1 MAGPN
6 GEENLSCTTSYALSA
21 GINEIFIPLDTVNAS
36 LQVDDRILI
45 SPAAQNDTMNN
56 IDLTLSPPV
65 SIGRVKSIN
74 SNGITIIFNNSID
87 GPCAPE
93 AGDYLM
99 FMKDKKIN
107 TSGLKGYYLHAKF
120 VNNSSVHAELFSVGT
135 EITESSK

>member
-1 MAGPN
+1 MAGELN
-6 GEENLSCTTSYALSA
+6 DGCTTSYALSE

-45 SPAAQNDTMNN
+45 SPAAQNDNINN
-56 IDLTLSPPV
+56 IDLTFNPPV
-65 SIGRVKSIN
+65 LVGIVVSIN
-74 SNGITIIFNNSID
+74 SAGITIAFNNSET

-93 AGDYLM
+93 VGDYLM

-107 TSGLKGYYLHAKF
+107 TSGLKGYYLEAKF
-120 VNNSSVHAELFSVGT
+120 VNDSPTYAELFSVGA

>member
-1 MAGPN
+1 MAGELNP
-6 GEENLSCTTSYALSA
+6 SCTTSYALSE

-45 SPAAQNDTMNN
+45 SPAAQNGNINN
-56 IDLTLSPPV
+56 IDLTFNPPV
-65 SIGRVKSIN
+65 LVGIVVSIN
-74 SNGITIIFNNSID
+74 LNGITIAFNNSVT

-93 AGDYLM
+93 VGDYLM

-107 TSGLKGYYLHAKF
+107 TSGLKGYYLEAKF
-120 VNNSSVHAELFSVGT
+120 VNDSPTHAELFSVGA

>member
-1 MAGPN
+1 MAGELNP
-6 GEENLSCTTSYALSA
+6 SCTTSYALSI

-45 SPAAQNDTMNN
+45 SPAAQNQNMNN
-56 IDLTLSPPV
+56 IDLTFDPPV
-65 SIGRVKSIN
+65 LVGVVVSIN
-74 SNGITIIFNNSID
+74 LNGITIAFNNSVT

-93 AGDYLM
+93 VGDYLM

-107 TSGLKGYYLHAKF
+107 TSGLKGYYLEAKF
-120 VNNSSVHAELFSVGT
+120 VNDSSTHSELFSVGA